1 MGESGSFQGVVQG
14 KSAVGGVAGRNSESG
29 QMLRCSAGGAVSGER
44 ATVGIAGRAEPI
56 PFEQL
61 AQLPDAP
68 LRLLSPGGK
77 VLVWQC

>member
-1 MGESGSFQGVVQG
+1 MWPAATARADRCFAAPLGER
-14 KSAVGGVAGRNSESG
+14 SAE
-29 QMLRCSAGGAVSGER
+29 QR